1 MRVFNEDMATRELKI
16 MSVKE
21 KVELTKR
28 DLAEQVDKTEIRVIS
43 KRKAEFLD

>member
-28 DLAEQVDKTEIRVIS
+28 DLAEQVDKMEIRVIS